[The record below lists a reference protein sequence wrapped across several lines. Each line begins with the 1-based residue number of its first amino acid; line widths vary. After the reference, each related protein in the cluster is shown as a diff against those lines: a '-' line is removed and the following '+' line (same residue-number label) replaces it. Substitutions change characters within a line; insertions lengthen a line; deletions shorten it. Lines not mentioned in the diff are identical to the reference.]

1 MCPMDK
7 NIIGEE
13 AMNNKLDLSGE
24 WISTFIDNNKIY
36 NEKVKFKQTDNRL
49 TANIIL
55 NFDGEMCEYK
65 FNGIINKNIINGTYE
80 YDKDSEVESGTISL
94 KIINENFLYG
104 VTTYLSSD
112 KDSDDIVQSPYALF
126 RNTKNNLGTFDLCSN
141 CVGNATNC
149 CANTNVDAP
158 MILPSEA
165 KAISEKMNIGK
176 EEFANKI
183 EFSKMYND
191 STLKDLY
198 QLKKQKDN
206 ACYFYRD
213 NKCTIYDIRP
223 IDCRIFPYD
232 VKLEKDGQY
241 YLVYYKTET
250 CPIHDADIKDIKMV
264 SYNTR
269 LFLRMLLPYLRE
281 WADKYCCKILTKN
294 NDYET
299 ICKIED
305 LF

>member
-1 MCPMDK
+1 
-7 NIIGEE
+7 
-13 AMNNKLDLSGE
+13 MNEKLDLSGE

-36 NEKVKFKQTDNRL
+36 NEKVKFKQTDNKL
-49 TANIIL
+49 IANIIL

-126 RNTKNNLGTFDLCSN
+126 RNTKNNLGTFNLCSN
-141 CVGNATNC
+141 CVGNSANC
-149 CANTNVDAP
+149 CSNTDVDAP

-165 KAISEKMNIGK
+165 KAISEKMNIEK
-176 EEFANKI
+176 EEFSNRI

-206 ACYFYRD
+206 SCYFYKD

-232 VKLEKDGQY
+232 VKLEKDGEY
-241 YLVYYKTET
+241 YLVYYNTET

-281 WADKYCCKILTKN
+281 WADKYCCKLLTKN
-294 NDYET
+294 NDYEI